1 MMCITIIY
9 IVNQKPLITKI
20 LTLTPTSRVSPANLA
35 NQKIR
40 CAAGIYY
47 FINQYKSQYNAI
59 QVISILKIMAIV
71 PLAISTEYII
81 MSVNIF
87 ANSVALYCYFYK
99 IAEST
104 LAAI

>member
-71 PLAISTEYII
+71 STEYII

-87 ANSVALYCYFYK
+87 ANSVALYCYSYK
-99 IAEST
+99 IAESA

>member
-20 LTLTPTSRVSPANLA
+20 LSLTPTSQVSPASLA
-35 NQKIR
+35 NQKIW

-47 FINQYKSQYNAI
+47 KSQYKAI
-59 QVISILKIMAIV
+59 QVISIVKIMAIV
-71 PLAISTEYII
+71 STEYII
-81 MSVNIF
+81 ISVNIF
-87 ANSVALYCYFYK
+87 ANSVALYCYSYK

-104 LAAI
+104 VAAI